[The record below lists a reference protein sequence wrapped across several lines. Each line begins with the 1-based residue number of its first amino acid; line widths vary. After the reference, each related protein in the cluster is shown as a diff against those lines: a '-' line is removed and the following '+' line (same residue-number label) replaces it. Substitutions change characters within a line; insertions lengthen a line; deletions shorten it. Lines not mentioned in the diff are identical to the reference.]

1 MHERAELSR
10 RARRPKRLRLG
21 AGVAVLLMLAGL
33 SAAVVIALVKDG
45 EHVSTV
51 QPHNTFSTSIPAV
64 IYVHVLGAVAS
75 PGLYQLS
82 DGARVM
88 DAVAAAGGLTDDAD
102 EAAINLARFVTDG
115 EQVRVPEVGETAEQQ
130 EGKDAQGRVNL
141 NTATAEQLEELPN
154 IGPALA
160 ERIIAW
166 RDDNGGFRSVD
177 DLRNVS
183 GIGEKTFATLKDLV
197 TV

>member
-33 SAAVVIALVKDG
+33 AAAVVVALVQEG
-45 EHVSTV
+45 NHVSTV
-51 QPHNTFSTSIPAV
+51 APHNTSSTSTPSV
-64 IYVHVLGAVAS
+64 IYVHVLGAVQS

-82 DGARVM
+82 EGARVM
-88 DAVAAAGGLTDDAD
+88 DAVAAAGGLTDTAD
-102 EAAINLARFVTDG
+102 DAAINLARFVTDG
-115 EQVRVPEVGETAEQQ
+115 EQVRVPKVGEGTQQ
-130 EGKDAQGRVNL
+130 EGTDEQGRVNI
-141 NTATAEQLEELPN
+141 NIASAEQLEELPQ
-154 IGPALA
+154 IGPSLA
-160 ERIIAW
+160 ARIIAW

-183 GIGEKTFATLKDLV
+183 GIGEKTFAMIKDLV
-197 TV
+197 TI